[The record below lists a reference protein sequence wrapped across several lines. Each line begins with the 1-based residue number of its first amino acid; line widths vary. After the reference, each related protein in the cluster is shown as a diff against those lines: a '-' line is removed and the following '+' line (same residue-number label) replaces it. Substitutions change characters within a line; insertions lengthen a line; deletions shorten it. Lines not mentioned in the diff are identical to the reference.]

1 MELRNMALVAV
12 TLLSAAA
19 TGVDTASAHSGSDIP
34 PATTRSAFPGATTN
48 GALGTKFGDSYS
60 PTNGTRGGGMA
71 TAGGMKAGGLDRL
84 SRIPGTYP

>member
-1 MELRNMALVAV
+1 MKLRNMALVV
-12 TLLSAAA
+12 FGLLTFASVGGSSAWAD
-19 TGVDTASAHSGSDIP
+19 GGSDIP

-71 TAGGMKAGGLDRL
+71 TAGGMKAGPQFQAD
-84 SRIPGTYP
+84 